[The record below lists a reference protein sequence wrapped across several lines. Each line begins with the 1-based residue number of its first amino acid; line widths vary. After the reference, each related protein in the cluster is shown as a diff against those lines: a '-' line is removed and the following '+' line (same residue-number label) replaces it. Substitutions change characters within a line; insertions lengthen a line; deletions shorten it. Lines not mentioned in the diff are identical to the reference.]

1 MFHLYLFTM
10 IISQQLDHRP
20 LGAPCGVVPLR
31 GFLQPLVP
39 VLSLRGGR
47 FLETKPP
54 NLGEVPLFSW
64 KKMMD
69 VLYKFSFDQLGCSQ
83 FFRGAPPISWPNDV
97 KWVSHCIAGNEDSS
111 HTEIPCSCHDICF
124 LFIWYL
130 AVSNQKCLSSQVIP
144 AVLPAVSTL
153 TFYPYVPH
161 LYPMLVANPRPSEK
175 IINHRPRLLFVRQ
188 LKQQSGSLW
197 QSHPFPVGPVGTV
210 GLVGQVSV
218 LKMW

>member
-1 MFHLYLFTM
+1 MFHLYLFPM

-39 VLSLRGGR
+39 VLGLRGGR

-69 VLYKFSFDQLGCSQ
+69 VLHKFSFDQLGVFPIFQGSTSNFLAKWCKMGKPLYRRKWRQ
-83 FFRGAPPISWPNDV
+83 FPYWNSLQWSW
-97 KWVSHCIAGNEDSS
+97 
-111 HTEIPCSCHDICF
+111 HTF
-124 LFIWYL
+124 FIYLIL

-144 AVLPAVSTL
+144 AVSTL
-153 TFYPYVPH
+153 TFYPYIPH
-161 LYPMLVANPRPSEK
+161 LYPMDWFKGKS
-175 IINHRPRLLFVRQ
+175 
-188 LKQQSGSLW
+188 
-197 QSHPFPVGPVGTV
+197 
-210 GLVGQVSV
+210 
-218 LKMW
+218 